1 MRQRQMHRPQ
11 TPRVHVLAPLA
22 VGVHKDKTMFK
33 DVLEKIIERTEGSLG
48 ALIMGIDGIAVER
61 SLKQAGQ
68 EANLDVAA
76 AEFTSLV
83 RSAQKAGN
91 DTGLGA
97 LRELV
102 ISLDDAILLVR
113 LLGKEYFV
121 VLAIS
126 PEGNL
131 GRARFELR
139 KAELQ
144 IAGEF
149 AM

>member
-1 MRQRQMHRPQ
+1 
-11 TPRVHVLAPLA
+11 
-22 VGVHKDKTMFK
+22 MFK
-33 DVLEKIIERTEGSLG
+33 ETLETIIEHTEGSLG

-83 RSAQKAGN
+83 RNAQRAGK
-91 DTGLGA
+91 DTGLGN
-97 LRELV
+97 LHELV
-102 ISLDDAILLVR
+102 ISLENAVVLMR
-113 LLGKEYFV
+113 MLGRDYFV
-121 VLAIS
+121 VLAIN
-126 PEGNL
+126 PDGNL

-144 IAGEF
+144 MASEF
-149 AM
+149 AV